1 MPECYLICLICHQH
15 YLIGFNNLEVS
26 SDITKTG
33 DFALATHVTEILT
46 DVFNAGIYNIDDLST
61 RVFNDFNHDI
71 RKWTQKIYTNKQMVK
86 LLSTAA
92 DNNSENAF
100 SELKNNL
107 FYSYE
112 LLNKNYPNFTHYEIY
127 DIFKRLEIRNE

>member
-1 MPECYLICLICHQH
+1 
-15 YLIGFNNLEVS
+15 
-26 SDITKTG
+26 
-33 DFALATHVTEILT
+33 
-46 DVFNAGIYNIDDLST
+46 
-61 RVFNDFNHDI
+61 
-71 RKWTQKIYTNKQMVK
+71 MVK
-86 LLSTAA
+86 LLSTAS

-127 DIFKRLEIRNE
+127 DIFKRLEIRNK